1 MIEISALWAVVIAA
15 VGLVLTIL
23 NIIDKGLSFR
33 DRAKKPEE
41 ELDNRISTLE
51 NDFISL
57 RNQVMADERLF
68 QENKADLDATKRHM
82 NESTRVIIQS
92 LQALTEHALDNNSVD
107 RLRETQKEISEY
119 LLSKW

>member
-57 RNQVMADERLF
+57 RNQLMADERLF
-68 QENKADLDATKRHM
+68 QENKADLDATKKHM

>member
-23 NIIDKGLSFR
+23 NIIDKGLAFR

-57 RNQVMADERLF
+57 RNQLMADERLF
-68 QENKADLDATKRHM
+68 QENKADLDATKKHM